1 MIHCKTFV
9 PCLSL
14 YFACEK
20 MFASP
25 SNGKVLMFIHF
36 CDVLPLNGG
45 DADIRLVE
53 VRRARLRL
61 GAGKIVL
68 L

>member
-1 MIHCKTFV
+1 
-9 PCLSL
+9 
-14 YFACEK
+14 